1 MFCMPL
7 FVLLSMRQCVHASK
21 TMFPQYLQY
30 LFMDFRQTFLIGASW
45 TKMNW
50 LGFVTKGQR
59 SKSHIRGGGIQH
71 LTLPLSEAF

>member
-45 TKMNW
+45 TKMN
-50 LGFVTKGQR
+50 
-59 SKSHIRGGGIQH
+59 
-71 LTLPLSEAF
+71 